1 VTHAAATQARRR
13 TATNREPGADRAITF
28 GEARPIGPHS
38 LYWQCRIQ
46 GADTFR
52 DSQPIDACPYSED
65 REFSGRAWR
74 DGWRAAAVAAGVK
87 LPHQLASVPKGNQ
100 TMIKF
105 SLLAVAALLAAL
117 VGCGTDAPQPAPTV
131 TATVTPSPTPEPTT
145 PPTGASHT
153 LAAVGDTCST
163 SGTTQQCAKTA
174 TAAAGFN
181 PERLLHLGDYQYQN
195 AGSNGATYKAG
206 YEAAFAGLHDKTIP
220 VYGSTHDTCDGSGS
234 WECYP
239 VSFMN
244 SNGAPEVR
252 GKLTDHQ
259 WGYSVD
265 IDNWHVVVFN
275 YKTTQGGS
283 VGAVTADL
291 DAHPSQCLLAITHA
305 PVIGSPAEEHPTN
318 EASAFRTT
326 LVNHGVDL
334 ILNGHQHFYER
345 NLDPSG
351 FTAIT
356 NGLGGV
362 GNYDRTST
370 ASTAQAYNST
380 SFGPIKVVLSA
391 NGWTTDFVPNA
402 GAAAFS
408 DHASG
413 GCS

>member
-1 VTHAAATQARRR
+1 MHSVQASKLLPAR
-13 TATNREPGADRAITF
+13 TVRTGNSPAVRG
-28 GEARPIGPHS
+28 GMVGGPQQ
-38 LYWQCRIQ
+38 WPR
-46 GADTFR
+46 
-52 DSQPIDACPYSED
+52 
-65 REFSGRAWR
+65 
-74 DGWRAAAVAAGVK
+74 GVK

-117 VGCGTDAPQPAPTV
+117 AGCGTDAPQ
-131 TATVTPSPTPEPTT
+131 
-145 PPTGASHT
+145 TGTSHT

-174 TAAAGFN
+174 TAAAAFN

-195 AGSNGATYKAG
+195 AGTNGATYKTG
-206 YEAAFAGLHDKTIP
+206 YEAACAGLHDKTIP

-259 WGYSVD
+259 WGYSID

-283 VGAVTADL
+283 VAAVTADL

-305 PVIGSPAEEHPTN
+305 AVIGSPAEEHPTN

-362 GNYDRTST
+362 GHYDRTST
-370 ASTAQAYNST
+370 ASTAQAYNAT
-380 SFGPIKVVLSA
+380 SFGPIKVTLKA
-391 NGWTTDFVPNA
+391 DGWETDFVPNA
-402 GAAAFS
+402 GAAFFT